1 MKLVIIRGL
10 PGSGK
15 STMAKTLAL
24 VGYQHFEADQYFIN
38 ELGEYRFDPTRLNA
52 AHAWCLLQAK
62 NSLLQ
67 GKDCVVSNT
76 FTQLWEM
83 KPYIDLART
92 LDAEIQIIVASGDW
106 KNVHGAP
113 EEAIERMRARW
124 EPSPFTSLTYEYSYT
139 F

>member
-24 VGYQHFEADQYFIN
+24 VGYRHFEADQYF
-38 ELGEYRFDPTRLNA
+38 ERDGAYRFDPEKLKE

-62 NSLLQ
+62 HCMLQ

-76 FTQLWEM
+76 FTKLWEM
-83 KPYIDLART
+83 KPYIDLARA
-92 LDAEIQIIVASGDW
+92 LDAEIQIIVASGKW
-106 KNVHGAP
+106 KNVHNVP
-113 EEAIERMRARW
+113 EEVIERMRARW
-124 EPSPFTSLTYEYSYT
+124 ESSPF
-139 F
+139 